1 MIMTLILK
9 GDSAYMLYLNGT
21 FLSSIFPPYNYIR
34 IQFAQSHLFSSVVLS
49 KMTRPCNSLMQNLF
63 HFVFL
68 ILSSVILVI
77 LLKKEGVFVFGI
89 Q

>member
-1 MIMTLILK
+1 
-9 GDSAYMLYLNGT
+9 MLYLNGT

-89 Q
+89 P